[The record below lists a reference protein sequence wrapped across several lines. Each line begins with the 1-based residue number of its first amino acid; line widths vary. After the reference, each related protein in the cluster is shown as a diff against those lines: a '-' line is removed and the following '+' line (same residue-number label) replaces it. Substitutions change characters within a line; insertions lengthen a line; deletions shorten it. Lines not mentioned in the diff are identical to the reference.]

1 MIDAEWLY
9 WLCGL
14 FFLVGA
20 GFSYR
25 RAQYGGAAF
34 WALLGLSFCYS
45 TFVVNKTAPPWPLGA
60 AVLIIAGLAG
70 FGALGRTT
78 IGTTCQ
84 AERITA
90 ANTLRGKLFIPAL
103 MIPLVALIFGTMI
116 VSINIGGKPLLAAGT
131 ATLTGLGVGAIIA
144 TAVGLVLLR
153 PAGGLK
159 LTLPLTEGTRLL
171 QAIGWAVVLPQ
182 MLAVLGL
189 VFANAGVGT
198 AVGTIVSG
206 ILPKGSLLIAV
217 ILYCVGM
224 ALFTI
229 VMGNAFAAFP
239 VMTAA
244 IGWPVLIQGFHGNPA
259 IVFAV
264 GMLAGFCGTLCTP
277 MAANFN
283 IVPAVLLE
291 MKDRYGPIKAQLP
304 TAGPLLVCNIAIMY
318 LIGF

>member
-9 WLCGL
+9 WVCGL
-14 FFLVGA
+14 FFVVGA

-25 RAQYGGAAF
+25 QAQYGGAAF

-45 TFVVNKTAPPWPLGA
+45 TFVVAKTAPAWPLGL
-60 AVLIIAGLAG
+60 AVLVIAGLAG

-78 IGTTCQ
+78 IATTSQ

-90 ANTLRGKLFIPAL
+90 ANTLRSKLFVPAL
-103 MIPLVALIFGTMI
+103 MIPLVALIFATM
-116 VSINIGGKPLLAAGT
+116 VASITVNGKPLLATGT
-131 ATLTGLGVGAIIA
+131 ATLTGLGVGALLAI
-144 TAVGLVLLR
+144 AVGVVLLR
-153 PAGGLK
+153 PAGGLG
-159 LTLPLTEGTRLL
+159 LGVPLAEGSRLL
-171 QAIGWAVVLPQ
+171 QAIGWAAVLPQ

-189 VFANAGVGT
+189 LFANAGVGK
-198 AVGTIVSG
+198 AVGTIVSAV
-206 ILPKGSLLIAV
+206 LPKGSLLIAV

-244 IGWPVLIQGFHGNPA
+244 IGWPVLVQGFHGNPA

-318 LIGF
+318 LMGF